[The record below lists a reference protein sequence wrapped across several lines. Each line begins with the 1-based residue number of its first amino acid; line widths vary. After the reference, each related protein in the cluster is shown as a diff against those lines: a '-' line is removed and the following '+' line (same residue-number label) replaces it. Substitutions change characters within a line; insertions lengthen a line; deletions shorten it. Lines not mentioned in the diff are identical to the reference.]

1 MKKTSIY
8 LDDVDRERLCR
19 LAERE
24 GKSQAL
30 IIREALAVYDA
41 SRPDRNFEILNMRL
55 EPGARGF
62 PHFDDPQD
70 FQDWIDTEGLK
81 GMGEDSFGDVPPR

>member
-30 IIREALAVYDA
+30 IIREAIAAYDA
-41 SRPDRNFEILNMRL
+41 SRPDRNFEMINAFADLNL
-55 EPGARGF
+55 PPLPKFKDAQG
-62 PHFDDPQD
+62 
-70 FQDWIDTEGLK
+70 FQDYVDGVLMR
-81 GMGEDSFGDVPPR
+81 GMGADAEEQLKR

>member
-41 SRPDRNFEILNMRL
+41 SRPDRHFEMIDAFADLDL
-55 EPGARGF
+55 PPLPKFKDAQE
-62 PHFDDPQD
+62 
-70 FQDWIDTEGLK
+70 FQDYIDGVLIR
-81 GMGEDSFGDVPPR
+81 GIGADVGAQLER